1 MCARRPDDEN
11 AHESSGDA
19 RRKARRDSLRAADFG
34 DSGTKERPPRTRRK
48 VVAKSTDPETER
60 YITEAAEGAILAS
73 AMAAKREKSHAHAHA
88 HHAHGQHAR
97 AGSSNSGGGLADLDA
112 SLAARAAANKWAA
125 ADGVLESISRAV
137 MAPMT
142 DPISSA
148 PPSPRA
154 QLEFMAAI
162 ARQGGPAEGKR
173 AFVALLQRRGD
184 LLDELAEALYKTA
197 EDIASALPAGNAP
210 ASAPPAAVPPS
221 AAAAATVSA
230 AARLPR
236 PSATVAGA
244 TTVSGASSAGSTATA
259 ARRWSRPA
267 PAEPPAAA
275 PSRGSVAARWN
286 GGGGAAAAQPTPAA
300 AQPGRGSVMA
310 RWGGG
315 AGGAATQPPPA
326 QPAAAQ
332 PPRGSVMAKAG
343 AFGATAPAAAAPRTS
358 TSGGRSWAPVRKA
371 SLTKSTPASEA
382 PASGKA
388 KGAGGVKARLAMFE
402 GK

>member
-1 MCARRPDDEN
+1 M
-11 AHESSGDA
+11 
-19 RRKARRDSLRAADFG
+19 
-34 DSGTKERPPRTRRK
+34 
-48 VVAKSTDPETER
+48 VAKSTDPETER

-88 HHAHGQHAR
+88 HAHAHHAHGQHAR
-97 AGSSNSGGGLADLDA
+97 AGSSGGLLDLDP

-184 LLDELAEALYKTA
+184 LLDVLAEALYKTA
-197 EDIASALPAGNAP
+197 EDIASALPAGNTPAS
-210 ASAPPAAVPPS
+210 ASAPPASVPPV

-286 GGGGAAAAQPTPAA
+286 GGGAAPAQPTPAATTA

-315 AGGAATQPPPA
+315 AGAAATQPPPA
-326 QPAAAQ
+326 QSTAAQ

-343 AFGATAPAAAAPRTS
+343 AFGAIVPAAAAPRTS

-371 SLTKSTPASEA
+371 SLTKSTPASDA

-388 KGAGGVKARLAMFE
+388 KGAAGVMARLAMFE